1 MNLAERLGHSNGAKL
16 LVLHAD
22 DMGSNEAANLATFE
36 LMGSGRLTSGS
47 VIMPGPNVQQVADYQ
62 GANPGAD
69 LGVHLTLTSEHPKR
83 RWAGVLGPQATPS
96 LHDGDGFLPMTVA
109 EVVSRSDPDE
119 AARELRAQ
127 VELAL
132 ELGIDVTHLDSH
144 MGAVFFRPFL
154 AVWVAL
160 AVEFGLPTFIPA
172 SFRGRAA
179 ITDMESAGVPLID
192 ELLHNTYGPDRAT
205 KETLFANMLGA
216 IRPGFTHFLVHPA
229 HDTTDLRENIAGWET
244 RVADYE
250 IFAEGGLHRS
260 LAADGVQLAGYRALR
275 DAIRAGRF
283 KDRA

>member
-83 RWAGVLGPQATPS
+83 RWPGVLGPQATPS

-132 ELGIDVTHLDSH
+132 ELGIDVTHLDFVYGRRLFSPVSR
-144 MGAVFFRPFL
+144 GLGRPGGG
-154 AVWVAL
+154 V
-160 AVEFGLPTFIPA
+160 
-172 SFRGRAA
+172 RAA
-179 ITDMESAGVPLID
+179 DVHPGFVLGTRCDHGHGICRRA
-192 ELLHNTYGPDRAT
+192 PDR
-205 KETLFANMLGA
+205 
-216 IRPGFTHFLVHPA
+216 
-229 HDTTDLRENIAGWET
+229 
-244 RVADYE
+244 
-250 IFAEGGLHRS
+250 
-260 LAADGVQLAGYRALR
+260 
-275 DAIRAGRF
+275 
-283 KDRA
+283 